1 MLRSFTLTS
10 IAPITAYHLGVGL
23 AVFASCVIAAV
34 LVTSFAPEVK
44 AHVAITLHVPHSKG
58 DRHSA
63 VDKGADCSSLGWPHY
78 EQNCQFDLRRPV
90 MVPTVRIIALP

>member
-1 MLRSFTLTS
+1 MLRSFALTS

-34 LVTSFAPEVK
+34 LVTSVAPEVK
-44 AHVAITLHVPHSKG
+44 AHVAITLHAPHSKG
-58 DRHSA
+58 DRLS
-63 VDKGADCSSLGWPHY
+63 VEKGADCSSLGWPHY

-90 MVPTVRIIALP
+90 IVPAVRIIALP